1 MRGSTAAES
10 CIVCPS
16 LAAEPSGRKR
26 PAAELAPTPLPPP
39 PSPKSTPSS
48 SPCRLA
54 DADAMDEAICTDDD
68 CPDHSAAADHCTTAI
83 KVTSAMSR
91 MHVVIA
97 RHHMHFGCGA
107 AARRPSFSST
117 ARMGRQRSGK
127 RRRATSAGFGPL
139 RLMVPPSHLQRGPA
153 THACGR
159 LIRDVMHAWTYAA
172 CKPPFMYCIVACFS
186 LGNSPFHGYGLRS
199 LSGLCSLLIRDSV
212 STRTLNTVGHRR
224 PLTPGLLNLV
234 MLYP

>member
-1 MRGSTAAES
+1 
-10 CIVCPS
+10 
-16 LAAEPSGRKR
+16 
-26 PAAELAPTPLPPP
+26 
-39 PSPKSTPSS
+39 
-48 SPCRLA
+48 
-54 DADAMDEAICTDDD
+54 MDEAICTDDD

-127 RRRATSAGFGPL
+127 RRRATAGFGPL

-172 CKPPFMYCIVACFS
+172 CVVYWSVILWAHARLTPSAIGVPWP
-186 LGNSPFHGYGLRS
+186 L
-199 LSGLCSLLIRDSV
+199 DSWTWWC
-212 STRTLNTVGHRR
+212 STR
-224 PLTPGLLNLV
+224 
-234 MLYP
+234 